1 VDPNEW
7 TPRELRRSF
16 VSLLLDNGIPLGEIS
31 RRVGH
36 SSMAVTFKRPALG
49 TIWGPHATHTTGQSA
64 CDRTS
69 RYTHSARLSCEYAYP
84 AVLGVKGS
92 RVQIPPSRPFFERLV
107 G

>member
-36 SSMAVTFKRPALG
+36 SSTAVTFKRPALG
-49 TIWGPHATHTTGQSA
+49 TIWGPYGDHMGTTRYA
-64 CDRTS
+64 HDRTI
-69 RYTHSARLSCEYAYP
+69 RM
-84 AVLGVKGS
+84 
-92 RVQIPPSRPFFERLV
+92 
-107 G
+107 